1 MWSLGTAPGTPRDV
15 KILTAELTNDSELTW
30 TATPGAVRY
39 ELVWRPTPEDEWTDV
54 IDAGD
59 ATSIRVDLSKD
70 NVFFGVR
77 AVGADGR
84 RSPTAFPT
92 PQR

>member
-1 MWSLGTAPGTPRDV
+1 M
-15 KILTAELTNDSELTW
+15 
-30 TATPGAVRY
+30 
-39 ELVWRPTPEDEWTDV
+39 WRPTPEDDWTDV

-59 ATSIRVDLSKD
+59 ATTIRIDLSKD

-77 AVGADGR
+77 SVGADGR
-84 RSPTAFPT
+84 RSPAAFPV

>member
-1 MWSLGTAPGTPRDV
+1 MARRSILLTVAVLIALVGTSLIVLYVQGIDARATADQ
-15 KILTAELTNDSELTW
+15 
-30 TATPGAVRY
+30 
-39 ELVWRPTPEDEWTDV
+39 ELVEVLQATDV

-59 ATSIRVDLSKD
+59 ATRIRVDLSKD

-77 AVGADGR
+77 AVGVDGR
-84 RSPTAFPT
+84 RSPAAFPV